1 MFRKTWARKVTP
13 KQDELESIKKA
24 TTQQE
29 NQKSKEQEIKTSE
42 NDSWKAEGKDA
53 VFKPASTNAQYN
65 QAMPQPPP
73 CWNST
78 KEPKSQ
84 TADET
89 VSKQGVES
97 SLETEPASMEN
108 EVGFHI
114 SSSSESEQQ
123 RSIFLS
129 HVADAQLQSLVSR
142 MRERTSLYKEQLIGQ
157 DGSSSEETPPAFPT
171 KKVPAPKDDE
181 KEEQE
186 ISLSETKSEEERY
199 CDMKCC
205 EFKRPPIKEI
215 IHKLRIPES
224 IENSDRFYILWLFLV
239 GLAWNWSCW
248 FIPVRWA
255 FNFQT
260 PDTLPYWLTMDYIC
274 DFIYLLD
281 MSIFQTRLQFIQH
294 GDIISNKEEIKK
306 NYVQSLRFKL
316 DLASVIPFDLFYLVF
331 DCNPLFRLNR
341 LLKYLAFFEFNYR
354 LEAIME
360 KAYIYRVARTTGY
373 LLYLLHLNACIYYWA
388 SVYEGISSTKW
399 VYNGKGN
406 RYLRCYY
413 WAIRS
418 LITIGGISEPV
429 TLFEIIFQGC
439 NYFIGVFVFS
449 SLLGQMRDII
459 GKATA
464 NLNYYQNSIDNT
476 MNYMNAYSV
485 SKYVQNRVR
494 KWYEHTWESQGQ
506 LASAELLESMPVKM
520 QLSIAID
527 QNYAIV
533 SKVDLFKECDK
544 QMAYDILLKL
554 KSVVYL
560 PGDFVYKKGDVGR
573 EMYIIKSGQVQ
584 VLGGPDDN
592 KASVTLKAG
601 SVFGEISLLA
611 GVGGNRRT
619 ANVIA
624 SGFTNLFI
632 LDKKTLNEILV
643 NYPDSQ
649 KVLKRKARKLFPV
662 EKDKKGQD
670 KNDAAKGSIFL
681 IDPKQ
686 NTPKLFNV
694 LKLAVKKKG
703 LTLLTRFLKT
713 ERKNSKTVSELHPL
727 QPQKEN

>member
-65 QAMPQPPP
+65 QAAMPQPPP

-341 LLKYLAFFEFNYR
+341 LLK
-354 LEAIME
+354 
-360 KAYIYRVARTTGY
+360 
-373 LLYLLHLNACIYYWA
+373 
-388 SVYEGISSTKW
+388 
-399 VYNGKGN
+399 
-406 RYLRCYY
+406 
-413 WAIRS
+413 
-418 LITIGGISEPV
+418 
-429 TLFEIIFQGC
+429 
-439 NYFIGVFVFS
+439 
-449 SLLGQMRDII
+449 MRDII

>member
-1 MFRKTWARKVTP
+1 MFSKLWVRKVTP
-13 KQDELESIKKA
+13 KQEVLEDIQKVTS
-24 TTQQE
+24 QQKD
-29 NQKSKEQEIKTSE
+29 QKSKEQETKVRE
-42 NDSWKAEGKDA
+42 NDSWKAEEKDTE
-53 VFKPASTNAQYN
+53 FKSVSTKT
-65 QAMPQPPP
+65 QAMSQSPPR
-73 CWNST
+73 WNRT

-84 TADET
+84 TANAT
-89 VSKQGVES
+89 ISKQGVES
-97 SLETEPASMEN
+97 SLHIEPASMEE
-108 EVGFHI
+108 EVRLHNTF
-114 SSSSESEQQ
+114 SSECEQEQ
-123 RSIFLS
+123 RVLLS
-129 HVADAQLQSLVSR
+129 DRADAQLQSLVLR
-142 MRERTSLYKEQLIGQ
+142 VRERTSLYKEKLISE
-157 DGSSSEETPPAFPT
+157 DGSSSDETPPASPIQ
-171 KKVPAPKDDE
+171 KVPAPKDDE
-181 KEEQE
+181 EKQQEE
-186 ISLSETKSEEERY
+186 ISHDETKTEEAYY
-199 CDMKCC
+199 CDMVCF
-205 EFKRPPIKEI
+205 EFKRPSIKKI

-224 IENSDRFYILWLFLV
+224 IENSDWRYVLWLFLV
-239 GLAWNWSCW
+239 TLAWNWSCW

-281 MSIFQTRLQFIQH
+281 MLVFQTRLQFIKQ
-294 GDIISNKEEIKK
+294 GDIINNKEEMKK
-306 NYVQSLRFKL
+306 NYMQSLKFKL

-360 KAYIYRVARTTGY
+360 KAYIYRIARTTGY
-373 LLYLLHLNACIYYWA
+373 LLYLLHINACIYYWA

-413 WAIRS
+413 WAVHS

-459 GKATA
+459 GKATTEFS
-464 NLNYYQNSIDNT
+464 YYQSSIDNT

-485 SKYVQNRVR
+485 SKCVQNRVR
-494 KWYEHTWESQGQ
+494 KWYEYTWESQGL
-506 LASAELLESMPVKM
+506 LASSELLENLPVKM

-544 QMAYDILLKL
+544 QMTYDMLLKL

-560 PGDFVYKKGDVGR
+560 PGDFVCKKGDVGK
-573 EMYIIKSGQVQ
+573 EMYIIKTGQVQ
-584 VLGGPDDN
+584 VLGGPDD
-592 KASVTLKAG
+592 KDVLVTLKAG

-619 ANVIA
+619 ANVVA
-624 SGFTNLFI
+624 SGFTNVFI
-632 LDKKTLNEILV
+632 LDKKTLNEILM

-649 KVLKRKARKLFPV
+649 KLLKRKARKLFPV
-662 EKDKKGQD
+662 DKDKKD
-670 KNDAAKGSIFL
+670 KSKCNPANTSIFL
-681 IDPKQ
+681 IRPKQ
-686 NTPKLFNV
+686 DTPKLFNI
-694 LKLAVKKKG
+694 LLLAVKSKG
-703 LTLLTRFLKT
+703 LTLLKRFLKMET
-713 ERKNSKTVSELHPL
+713 KNCEALPQLL
-727 QPQKEN
+727 QPKPKEQN